1 MDLRSTVQ
9 KFVTDGR
16 ELYYTLNSD
25 EGSSLTSAELHML
38 KVQLFLLDHKVTK
51 MIKER
56 IKEPPPQTSDNKLS
70 AT

>member
-16 ELYYTLNSD
+16 ELYYMLNSD
-25 EGSSLTSAELHML
+25 EGNSLTSAELHML
-38 KVQLFLLDHKVTK
+38 KVQLYLLDHRVTK

-56 IKEPPPQTSDNKLS
+56 IKEPTPQTS
-70 AT
+70 